1 MTAYSQLIEKITNQL
16 KARFDRPLDYAV
28 VLGSGL
34 SDIVDGA
41 NILAEVELSEIEG
54 LPTATAPSHRGKILF
69 CEIADKVVALC
80 QGRLHLYEGY
90 SAEKIVML
98 VYALRNL
105 GAEQLIITNAAGS
118 LNEKYNPGDVM
129 VIQDHINFTGH
140 NPLISQ
146 DGSLSS
152 RFTDMSQAYSRELSS
167 RAFTIANDLDM
178 PLHLGVYAGVT
189 GPSLETSA
197 ERRMLRICG
206 ADAVGMSTVMEVIAA
221 NHCGMQV
228 LGLSAIT
235 NSAIGDQHQ
244 QVDSIEEVLRN
255 AAIAGQGIQKI
266 LQKIIAG

>member
-1 MTAYSQLIEKITNQL
+1 MALYSQLIVKITDQL
-16 KARFDRPLDYAV
+16 KAKFDQPLDYAV

-41 NILAEVELSEIEG
+41 KILAEVDLSQIEG
-54 LPTATAPSHRGKILF
+54 LPAATAPSHHGKILF
-69 CEIADKVVALC
+69 CEIAGKVVALC

-90 SAEKIVML
+90 SAAQIVML
-98 VYALRNL
+98 IYVLRNL
-105 GAEQLIITNAAGS
+105 GAQHLIITNAAGS
-118 LNEKYNPGDVM
+118 LNEIYKPGDVM

-146 DGSLSS
+146 DGSLAS
-152 RFTDMSQAYSRELSS
+152 RFTDMSQAYSRELSAS
-167 RAFTIANDLDM
+167 AFTIASDLAI
-178 PLHLGVYAGVT
+178 PVHLGVYAGVT

-206 ADAVGMSTVMEVIAA
+206 ADVVGMSTVMEVIAA

-235 NSAIGDQHQ
+235 NSAIGDEHQ

-255 AAIAGQGIQKI
+255 AAIAGKGMQQI
-266 LQKIIAG
+266 LQKVISS